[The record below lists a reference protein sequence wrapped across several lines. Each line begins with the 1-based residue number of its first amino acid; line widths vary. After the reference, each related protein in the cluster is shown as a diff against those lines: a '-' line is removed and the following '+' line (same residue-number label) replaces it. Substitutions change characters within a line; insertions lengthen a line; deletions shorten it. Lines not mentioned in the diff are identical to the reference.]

1 MRVKVFLLIALLA
14 ASIAVGSPAD
24 ATPTPPVILVN
35 HSTEQCAEV
44 IHGDDCHW
52 CEPLEGWEVL
62 GYSSGTTCPDGYEDL
77 GYQGMTGQCRA
88 YKNQFCCTDYSHH
101 GDCEDLVINEAEQL
115 CAFVEEIEGCTLPE
129 GWTSAGDTTQW
140 SGRCPVENQWV
151 GDIACVA
158 STQVVEPTATA
169 QTAAATDTPTATD
182 MPTAE
187 AAPSPTTPPEPSLVE
202 YPRTGAVWAAIIA
215 LAGLLAIAV
224 WFGFR
229 WLRQR

>member
-1 MRVKVFLLIALLA
+1 MKVKILLLLALLA
-14 ASIAVGSPAD
+14 ASFAVASPAG
-24 ATPTPPVILVN
+24 ATPTPPVIVVN
-35 HSTEQCAEV
+35 HSTRQCAEV
-44 IHGDDCHW
+44 IQGDDCHW

-88 YKNQFCCTDYSHH
+88 YKSQFCCSSYSHH

-129 GWTSAGDTTQW
+129 GWVSAGDTTEW
-140 SGRCPVENQWV
+140 SGRCPYEYQWV
-151 GDIACVA
+151 ADVACVA
-158 STQVVEPTATA
+158 STQVVEPTATVH
-169 QTAAATDTPTATD
+169 TEAATAT
-182 MPTAE
+182 PTAE
-187 AAPSPTTPPEPSLVE
+187 ATPSPTTSPEPSLVG
-202 YPRTGAVWAAIIA
+202 YPRTGTVWVAVLA

-224 WFGFR
+224 WLVVK